1 MRAALLVVLVLAAI
15 PALAQAAAPA
25 GDAPAAA
32 AAPVVFSSASTAIGT
47 LLDDA
52 AARAVLDKNVPGLTA
67 NPQIEMARGMTLRD
81 IQSYA
86 AEQLN
91 DAVLKQIDTDLA
103 ALVRK

>member
-1 MRAALLVVLVLAAI
+1 MRAALLLVLALAAM
-15 PALAQAAAPA
+15 PALAQPAAPA

-52 AARAVLDKNVPGLTA
+52 AAKAVLDKNVPGLTT

-81 IQSYA
+81 IQAYA
-86 AEQLN
+86 AEQLTET
-91 DAVLKQIDTDLA
+91 VLKQIDTDLA